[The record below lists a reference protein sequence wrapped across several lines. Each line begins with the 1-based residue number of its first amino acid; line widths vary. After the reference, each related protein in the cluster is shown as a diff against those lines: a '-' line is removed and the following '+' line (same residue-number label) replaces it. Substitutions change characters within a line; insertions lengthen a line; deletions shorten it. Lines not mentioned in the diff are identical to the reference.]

1 MSLNDILVCSIIK
14 YFENS
19 VTVFL
24 WSSLCCGVG
33 AGGGGR
39 GGEGAGACVL
49 RSDCYP
55 VILRDK
61 ISLSYNPFT
70 KLTYYK

>member
-14 YFENS
+14 YIENS

-24 WSSLCCGVG
+24 WGSLCWGLG
-33 AGGGGR
+33 QGGGG
-39 GGEGAGACVL
+39 GALVVGGACVL
-49 RSDCYP
+49 RSNCYP

-61 ISLSYNPFT
+61 ISLSYNPFA
-70 KLTYYK
+70 KLT

>member
-33 AGGGGR
+33 AGGGVGGR
-39 GGEGAGACVL
+39 GRGACVL
-49 RSDCYP
+49 RSNCYP

-61 ISLSYNPFT
+61 ISLSYNPFA
-70 KLTYYK
+70 KLT

>member
-14 YFENS
+14 YIENS

-24 WSSLCCGVG
+24 WGSLCWGLG
-33 AGGGGR
+33 QGGGGALVV
-39 GGEGAGACVL
+39 GGACVL
-49 RSDCYP
+49 RSNCYP

-61 ISLSYNPFT
+61 ISLSYNPFA
-70 KLTYYK
+70 KLT

>member
-14 YFENS
+14 YIENS

-24 WSSLCCGVG
+24 WSSLCWGLG
-33 AGGGGR
+33 HKGGGGALVV
-39 GGEGAGACVL
+39 GGACVV
-49 RSDCYP
+49 RSNCYP

-61 ISLSYNPFT
+61 ISLSYNPFA
-70 KLTYYK
+70 KLT

>member
-24 WSSLCCGVG
+24 WSSQYAVG
-33 AGGGGR
+33 LGRGEGGGR
-39 GGEGAGACVL
+39 GRGACVL
-49 RSDCYP
+49 RSNCYP

-61 ISLSYNPFT
+61 ISLSYNPFA
-70 KLTYYK
+70 KLT

>member
-24 WSSLCCGVG
+24 WSSLCCEVG
-33 AGGGGR
+33 AGGGGGGR
-39 GGEGAGACVL
+39 GGVCVL
-49 RSDCYP
+49 RSNCYP

-61 ISLSYNPFT
+61 ISLSYNPFA